1 MARLH
6 EIPATEYTPPIPPEE
21 AEAIRLREIEEAEMR
36 AAEVFLD
43 DLGRELCDP
52 TPMQPPLGY
61 NPQPSLAEQMR
72 MMIQS
77 ERLRLEAEAAGYETF
92 EEADDFE
99 MDEDPF
105 PRSQHEDEFDSP
117 LSARELRR
125 REREAQAA
133 ASSPPKPP
141 TEKSAGDQPATGT
154 EAAQQPKS
162 GAEGPRSKTEA

>member
-6 EIPATEYTPPIPPEE
+6 EIPPPSYTPPIPSEE
-21 AEAIRLREIEEAEMR
+21 AEAIRQQEIEAAEMR

-72 MMIQS
+72 MMIES
-77 ERLRLEAEAAGYETF
+77 ERLRLEAERAGFETF

-133 ASSPPKPP
+133 ASRPEPLVN
-141 TEKSAGDQPATGT
+141 EKSAGDQPATGT

-162 GAEGPRSKTEA
+162 GAEGPRS